1 MNHEKLELESVAKMF
16 EFEKLSREL
25 DNCSDINQL
34 KDICKCYIK
43 LYFKQQE
50 TLISLVGPFGSK

>member
-25 DNCSDINQL
+25 DNCSDITQL

-50 TLISLVGPFGSK
+50 TLISLVEPFGSK

>member
-1 MNHEKLELESVAKMF
+1 MNHEKLELESMTKMF
-16 EFEKLSREL
+16 EFEKLSREI
-25 DNCSDINQL
+25 DNCSDIEHL
-34 KDICKCYIK
+34 KDICKCYVK